1 MAEDTGKH
9 KGFGFVSY
17 EDAEAAEK
25 AVKELD
31 GELSYSYLDFVLLF
45 SKSRNYIRA
54 RRRKATVILLSA
66 LHSYYFLFKWEN

>member
-31 GELSYSYLDFVLLF
+31 GEFSYSYNLDYYYFF
-45 SKSRNYIRA
+45 KSRCTH
-54 RRRKATVILLSA
+54 KS
-66 LHSYYFLFKWEN
+66 

>member
-31 GELSYSYLDFVLLF
+31 GELSYSYLDYYFF
-45 SKSRNYIRA
+45 SLRVDVHIRV
-54 RRRKATVILLSA
+54 RRRRATVNFLNV
-66 LHSYYFLFKWEN
+66 LHTYYFLSEY